1 MSQNIR
7 YGLPGLVGFS
17 VLTLGNIVST
27 TFLIWFAANGRA
39 VWVVFPFCV
48 GAWGSYLCS
57 HYLVEGHFIDQTEP
71 GDESDTDSDSDT
83 DTDSDSDSDSSG
95 ALPTSWTHR
104 TLAAVGVVSMFLT
117 FPTGILAV
125 QNDNLGLLFVSA
137 TFFVVGYIV
146 GHQGFTKKPL

>member
-7 YGLPGLVGFS
+7 YGLPGLVGFG

-71 GDESDTDSDSDT
+71 GDESDTDT
-83 DTDSDSDSDSSG
+83 DSDSSG